1 MTSKLNVGDIY
12 TWEQFS
18 VDREVMFQV
27 YIDNLIKEE
36 NSKKMKSRI

>member
-12 TWEQFS
+12 TWEQFNN
-18 VDREVMFQV
+18 DRLVMFEV

-36 NSKKMKSRI
+36 NSKTIKSRI